1 MFTLALT
8 LGPIAATPARLKPE
22 DVKPRAR
29 ELQAQRS
36 ERLGRDD
43 PSQFKCLP
51 QGPRLNLYA
60 ANLAKIVQTP
70 GLVLILSEDLTY
82 RQIFL
87 DGRSL
92 PKDPDPSFMGYSV
105 GHWEGDTLVVETI
118 GFKDQTWLDSSG
130 LPDSEALR
138 VTERVHRERFGH
150 LVIEQ
155 TIDDPEVFVR
165 PFTIT
170 LGAPYV
176 PDTDLLEYVCA
187 ENEKSHQRLVGTATD
202 EATRAQQQK
211 VTLSPDLLKKVC
223 RCL

>member
-1 MFTLALT
+1 M
-8 LGPIAATPARLKPE
+8 
-22 DVKPRAR
+22 
-29 ELQAQRS
+29 
-36 ERLGRDD
+36 
-43 PSQFKCLP
+43 
-51 QGPRLNLYA
+51 
-60 ANLAKIVQTP
+60 
-70 GLVLILSEDLTY
+70 
-82 RQIFL
+82 
-87 DGRSL
+87 
-92 PKDPDPSFMGYSV
+92 
-105 GHWEGDTLVVETI
+105 
-118 GFKDQTWLDSSG
+118 
-130 LPDSEALR
+130 PDSEALR